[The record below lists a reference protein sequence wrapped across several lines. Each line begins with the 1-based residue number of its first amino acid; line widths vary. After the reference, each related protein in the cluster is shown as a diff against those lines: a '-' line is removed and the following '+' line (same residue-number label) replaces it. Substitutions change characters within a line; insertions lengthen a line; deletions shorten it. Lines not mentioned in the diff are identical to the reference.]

1 MKTWTITKEIS
12 VSIDKVWDVID
23 GSEENLKKLDPKIIS
38 QETLIETEERVGS
51 KYLQKYKEGK
61 KVMEYEVFVTDYN
74 ETDYEKMFAIAFNLA
89 GWFDIAVRYELEKV
103 DENKTIIKYTTTN
116 KPLKFLA
123 KVMMKFMPGG
133 DKMLEKHI
141 QKIEELAKS

>member
-103 DENKTIIKYTTTN
+103 DENKTLIKYTTTN

>member
-1 MKTWTITKEIS
+1 MKTWTITKEVN

-23 GSEENLKKLDPKIIS
+23 GSEENLKNLDPKIIS
-38 QETLIETEERVGS
+38 QETLIVTEERVGS

-61 KVMEYEVFVTDYN
+61 KVMEYEVVVTDYN
-74 ETDYEKMFAIAFNLA
+74 ETDYEKMFAIGFNLG
-89 GWFDIAVRYELEKV
+89 GWFDIAVRYELEKI

-133 DKMLEKHI
+133 DNMLEKHI
-141 QKIEELAKS
+141 KKIEELAKS

>member
-51 KYLQKYKEGK
+51 IYLQKYKEGK

-133 DKMLEKHI
+133 DKMLENHI